1 MKRHWIVT
9 CTTAVLALVV
19 GVAVAAEPQGQG
31 RGRGR
36 GRGQEQQEQ
45 ARARFNDH
53 DREVTLSWYQSNQR
67 NLPRG
72 MRDRDR
78 WAPTIEVQVQEGYVL
93 DRRQRG
99 QIYSVPS
106 ALLRLLSPAP
116 RSYRY
121 VVIGGHLILID
132 SGYRVVD
139 IIHLG
144 HGR

>member
-1 MKRHWIVT
+1 MKRTFVVT
-9 CTTAVLALVV
+9 CATVALTLVV
-19 GVAVAAEPQGQG
+19 GVAAAATPQGQG

-36 GRGQEQQEQ
+36 GRGEQQQEQ
-45 ARARFNDH
+45 ARAKFNDH

-72 MRDRDR
+72 LRDRDR
-78 WAPTIEVQVQEGYVL
+78 WAPAVEVQVQDGYVL

-99 QIYSVPS
+99 QIYSLPA

-116 RSYRY
+116 RGYRY
-121 VVIGGHLILID
+121 VAIGGHLILID
-132 SGYRVVD
+132 SGYVVVD
-139 IIHLG
+139 IIHFG